1 MFNSKVP
8 NWAKQIMKD
17 YAMEASEWRCRAK
30 VAEEELKELRTMK
43 EGVIK
48 ALASISETDSH
59 GNVRAYRYDTA
70 INDIRKAVY
79 PTEWEYNVPFEVVR

>member
-30 VAEEELKELRTMK
+30 VAEK

-70 INDIRKAVY
+70 INEIRKAVY
-79 PTEWEYNVPFEVVR
+79 PTDWEYNVPFEVVR